1 VKLITRNTDYAV
13 RALCCIAEQKQ
24 EVISA
29 DRLIKSLN
37 MPRPFLRKILQ
48 ILNKEGLLSSSR
60 GKDGGFALALSPEEI
75 TLTDVM
81 EIFQGPIR
89 LNECKFKKNDCPY
102 IKDCLLKKKIDE
114 IEKEVIAKLKA
125 IKEVIAKLKAI
136 TIESIIKKEVNVDD

>member
-1 VKLITRNTDYAV
+1 MKLITRNTDYAV

-29 DRLIKSLN
+29 DQLVKSLE

-48 ILNKEGLLSSSR
+48 TLNKEGLLNSSK
-60 GKDGGFALALSPEEI
+60 GKGGGFALAVSPGKI

-81 EIFQGPIR
+81 KIFQGPLK
-89 LNECKFKKNDCPY
+89 LNECTFKKKVCPN

-114 IEKEVIAKLKA
+114 IEEEVILR
-125 IKEVIAKLKAI
+125 LKAI
-136 TIESIIKKEVNVDD
+136 TIESLLKK

>member
-1 VKLITRNTDYAV
+1 MKLITRNTDYAV

-29 DRLIKSLN
+29 DQLVRYLE

-48 ILNKEGLLSSSR
+48 TLNKEGLLNSSK
-60 GKDGGFALALSPEEI
+60 GKDGGFALAVSPGKI

-81 EIFQGPIR
+81 KIFQGPIR

-102 IKDCLLKKKIDE
+102 RMNCLLKKKIDE
-114 IEKEVIAKLKA
+114 IEKEVI
-125 IKEVIAKLKAI
+125 VKLKAI
-136 TIESIIKKEVNVDD
+136 TIASIIKKEVNVND

>member
-29 DRLIKSLN
+29 DQLVKSLE

-48 ILNKEGLLSSSR
+48 TLNKEGLLNSSK
-60 GKDGGFALALSPEEI
+60 GKDGGFALAVAVSPGEI

-81 EIFQGPIR
+81 KIFQGSIR
-89 LNECKFKKNDCPY
+89 LNECKFKKSDCPY
-102 IKDCLLKKKIDE
+102 RSECLLKKKIDE
-114 IEKEVIAKLKA
+114 IEKEVM
-125 IKEVIAKLKAI
+125 AKLKAI
-136 TIESIIKKEVNVDD
+136 TIASIIKKEVK

>member
-1 VKLITRNTDYAV
+1 VKLITRDTDYAV

-29 DRLIKSLN
+29 DRLVKSLD

-48 ILNKEGLLSSSR
+48 TLTKAGLLNSSK
-60 GKDGGFALALSPEEI
+60 GKDGGFTLALSPGEI

-81 EIFQGPIR
+81 KIFQGPIK
-89 LNECKFKKNDCPY
+89 LNECTFKKNICPY
-102 IKDCLLKKKIDE
+102 INDCLLKKKIDE

-125 IKEVIAKLKAI
+125 ITIA
-136 TIESIIKKEVNVDD
+136 SIIKKEVNVDD

>member
-13 RALCCIAEQKQ
+13 RALCCIAEQRQ

-29 DRLIKSLN
+29 DQLVKSLK

-48 ILNKEGLLSSSR
+48 TLNKKGLLNSSR
-60 GKDGGFALALSPEEI
+60 GKGGGFTLALSPGKI

-81 EIFQGPIR
+81 KIFQGPLR
-89 LNECKFKKNDCPY
+89 LNECKFKKSDCPY
-102 IKDCLLKKKIDE
+102 ISDCLLKKRIDE

-125 IKEVIAKLKAI
+125 ITIA
-136 TIESIIKKEVNVDD
+136 SIIKKEVNVDD

>member
-1 VKLITRNTDYAV
+1 MKLITRNTDYAI

-29 DRLIKSLN
+29 GQLVKSLK

-48 ILNKEGLLSSSR
+48 TLNKEGLLNSSM
-60 GKDGGFALALSPEEI
+60 GKGGGFALAVSPGKI

-89 LNECKFKKNDCPY
+89 LNECKFKKSDCPY
-102 IKDCLLKKKIDE
+102 TSNCLLKKEIDG
-114 IEKEVIAKLKA
+114 IEKEVM
-125 IKEVIAKLKAI
+125 VKLKAI
-136 TIESIIKKEVNVDD
+136 TIASIIKKEVNVDD